1 MPSLEPRGDKT
12 SLKLVYMVEKLGTEK
27 KKREKSFVC
36 GEKIQIFFC
45 QNDTK
50 LCWGNEKMVWGNGS
64 ICWGN
69 D

>member
-1 MPSLEPRGDKT
+1 MPSLEPKGDKT

-27 KKREKSFVC
+27 RRMEKKSFV
-36 GEKIQIFFC
+36 EKNSNIFC

-50 LCWGNEKMVWGNGS
+50 LCWGNEKMVWGNDS